1 MPKLVYRIRNEIYFA
16 HRQKRGVCGYSSV
29 RGNAAKLKLPPAL
42 QTINNQQTQMKKT
55 LIALMALAG
64 IAFGGTMTDSLN
76 EQLVAA
82 GYTAGDSFAITLT
95 FNGSW
100 TGLNTGT
107 SLNLVT
113 QASTGTQFVAIVGT
127 SGNKGWAEKTDW
139 TITPET
145 ITESTTPVVSLT
157 LSATEAANGYWLTP
171 ALGCDGTGKF
181 YIDDGQTNITNTS
194 FTISY
199 DGTSKST
206 VLSAVRT
213 LTANAGA
220 YASTPTDYTYTT
232 AVTITG
238 WELDAS
244 KFTINDVGISS
255 ISVTVPEP
263 TTATLSLL
271 ALAGLA
277 ARRRRK

>member
-1 MPKLVYRIRNEIYFA
+1 
-16 HRQKRGVCGYSSV
+16 
-29 RGNAAKLKLPPAL
+29 
-42 QTINNQQTQMKKT
+42 MKKT

-64 IAFGGTMTDSLN
+64 AAFGGTITESLN
-76 EQLVAA
+76 EQLTAA

-100 TGLNTGT
+100 SGLDTGT
-107 SLNLVT
+107 SLNLAT
-113 QASTGTQFVAIVGT
+113 QASSGTQFIAIVGT
-127 SGNKGWAEKTDW
+127 SGAKAWADTTDW

-145 ITESTTPVVSLT
+145 IDDSTTPLVSLT
-157 LSATEAANGYWLTP
+157 LSATDAATGYWITP
-171 ALGCDGTGKF
+171 ALGCNEKGEF
-181 YIDDGQTNITNTS
+181 YINNGQTNTGNTS

-199 DGTSKST
+199 DGSSKST

-213 LTANAGA
+213 LNANAGD
-220 YASTPTDYTYTT
+220 YKDIPYTYTT

-244 KFTINDVGISS
+244 KFSINDGGIES

-277 ARRRRK
+277 ARRRRR